1 MKPAPFEYLRPT
13 TIEEAIAALAEHA
26 DGDAKILAGGQ
37 SLVPLMN
44 FRVAQPAV
52 LIDLNRVA
60 GLAYVRE
67 QEGDIAVGAMTRHSD
82 VKAHPLIARHVPLVR
97 AAYEHVA
104 HGTVRNRGTLGGNLV
119 HADPASEMPA
129 VMLALDARL
138 VLRSSSGAR
147 TVNAAD
153 FFLTTYTTLVEPDEI
168 LIEILL
174 PRSGEGER
182 CAFEEVSLRK
192 GDFAMSAVGVRL
204 QLEGDLC
211 SAAAIALAGVSD
223 TPLRAPS
230 AEALLTGHSLADTRI
245 SDAAEAAIE
254 AIDFSGTATATVSAG
269 YRRDITRELVRRA
282 LSNAKAEGARA

>member
-1 MKPAPFEYLRPT
+1 MKPAPFEYIRPD
-13 TIEEAIAALAEHA
+13 TIEEALAALAAHA
-26 DGDAKILAGGQ
+26 DRDAKILAGGQ
-37 SLVPLMN
+37 SLVPMMN

-52 LIDLNRVA
+52 LVDLNRVT

-67 QEGDIAVGAMTRHSD
+67 QEGGIAVGAMTRHSD

-138 VLRSSSGAR
+138 VLRSLGGTR
-147 TVNAAD
+147 TVDAAD
-153 FFLTTYTTLVEPDEI
+153 FFVTTYTTLVEPDEI
-168 LIEILL
+168 LVEILL
-174 PRSGEGER
+174 PRSTEGEA

-204 QLEGDLC
+204 RIDDGLC
-211 SAAAIALAGVSD
+211 SGAAIALAGVSD
-223 TPLRAPS
+223 TPLRAAG
-230 AEALLTGHSLADTRI
+230 AEALLTGQTVDDARI
-245 SDAAEAAIE
+245 AEAAEAAVDP
-254 AIDFSGTATATVSAG
+254 IDFSGTASVSAA

-282 LSNAKAEGARA
+282 LSRATTEGIAA